1 MKQEYTRSEVA
12 ALLET
17 LRQVFQDVMLVDAAS
32 GAILDDRADQP
43 TGEYCQLPVLDDQG
57 RGWQPLSGEELSLL
71 LYYSVAVENRACL
84 LLISCHL
91 PDTLRAENR
100 EANALLRQLAKYQ
113 EELNRDYVTGAYN
126 RRYLAETWQPAMTG
140 HTPCAVLVRVNEYAS
155 VCSEYGSDAG
165 DNCLNAA
172 AGILQRAVGA
182 DPNKGILVRLE
193 DGMFL
198 LTADCPAAQVVD
210 HLRQAM
216 DESRHVFSISLSRR
230 AEFTMAIAA
239 ANWVEAGSW
248 DLLLALAEQRLADA

>member
-1 MKQEYTRSEVA
+1 M
-12 ALLET
+12 LET

-172 AGILQRAVGA
+172 AGLLQQAVGI
-182 DPNKGILVRLE
+182 DTNKAILVRLE
-193 DGMFL
+193 DGVFL
-198 LTADCPAAQVVD
+198 LAADCPGRQMERQ
-210 HLRQAM
+210 LREILN
-216 DESRHVFSISLSRR
+216 ESRRVFNISLSRR
-230 AEFTMAIAA
+230 AEYTLAVACA
-239 ANWVEAGSW
+239 DWAEAGSW
-248 DLLLALAEQRLADA
+248 DLMLSLAEQRLANA